1 MWQSLHPLFG
11 DAMLDGMGL
20 CGFLFVLFLVWEAL
34 KEWRI
39 RARRAR
45 NLRERAKGR

>member
-1 MWQSLHPLFG
+1 MLHLVHPLWG
-11 DAMLDGMGL
+11 DVMLDGMGL
-20 CGFLFVLFLVWEAL
+20 CGFLFVLFLMWEAL